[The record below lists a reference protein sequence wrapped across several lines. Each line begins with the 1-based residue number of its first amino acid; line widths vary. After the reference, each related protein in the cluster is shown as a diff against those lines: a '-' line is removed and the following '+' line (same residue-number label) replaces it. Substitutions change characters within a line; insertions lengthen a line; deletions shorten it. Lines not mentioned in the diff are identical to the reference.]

1 VSGERAFIRT
11 YDGLQEGARRV
22 TALVQNGSLPAYIAV
37 VFVMM
42 VAGLGAAAVSGLD
55 VGPAGTID
63 GGLLQAA
70 VAALAAAMAVAIVAT
85 RRRFVA
91 VLMLGAV
98 GYSIAVIF
106 LLYGAPDLALTQVL
120 VETVTLVVFLLV
132 LRHLPEGYAPPP
144 EWAPRALRVA
154 VALAV
159 GIAVA
164 GFALAAG
171 TARADRPVA
180 DRMIEESEPV
190 GGGRNVVNVILIDI
204 RGIDT
209 MGEITVL
216 AIAAAGV
223 ANLVRAARRHDRDHG
238 DPLGD
243 PDGGGAA
250 PRTDDAM
257 SIGPRSVVF
266 DQVTRA
272 AFPIILLVSVYVALR
287 GHNAPGGGFAGGLI
301 AGIAFVMRFLAGG
314 SPLLARVRAL
324 PTSGLIGLGLLM
336 AVATGLTSALAGE
349 EFLESDIA
357 KLHVPLVGDVK
368 LVSTAVFDLGVYLLV
383 LGVVLSVLTHLGA
396 EATSRPH
403 AATIPGEEAS

>member
-1 VSGERAFIRT
+1 
-11 YDGLQEGARRV
+11 
-22 TALVQNGSLPAYIAV
+22 
-37 VFVMM
+37 
-42 VAGLGAAAVSGLD
+42 
-55 VGPAGTID
+55 
-63 GGLLQAA
+63 
-70 VAALAAAMAVAIVAT
+70 
-85 RRRFVA
+85 
-91 VLMLGAV
+91 MLGAV

-132 LRHLPEGYAPPP
+132 LRHLPEGYAAPP

-154 VALAV
+154 VAVAV
-159 GIAVA
+159 GVAVA

-171 TARADRPVA
+171 TARTERPVA
-180 DRMIEESEPV
+180 ERMIEEAEPV

-223 ANLVRAARRHDRDHG
+223 ANLVRAARRRDDDHG

-243 PDGGGAA
+243 PDAA
-250 PRTDDAM
+250 DDGLSDAM

-272 AFPIILLVSVYVALR
+272 AFPIILLVSVYIALR

-314 SPLLARVRAL
+314 SPRLARVRAL
-324 PTSGLIGLGLLM
+324 PNSGLIGVGLLM
-336 AVATGLTSALAGE
+336 AVGSGLAAAAVGG
-349 EFLESDIA
+349 EFLSSDIA
-357 KLHVPLVGDVK
+357 KLHLPVLGEVK
-368 LVSTAVFDLGVYLLV
+368 LVSTAVFDLGVYFLV

-396 EATSRPH
+396 EATVRPRL
-403 AATIPGEEAS
+403 AARSGAERTP